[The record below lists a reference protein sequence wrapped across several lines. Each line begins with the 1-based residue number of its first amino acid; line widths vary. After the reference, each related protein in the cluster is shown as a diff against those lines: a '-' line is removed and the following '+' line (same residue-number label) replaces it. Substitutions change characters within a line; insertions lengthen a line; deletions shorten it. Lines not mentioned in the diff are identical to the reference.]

1 MTTEL
6 DTRDAAERVDRLR
19 SIRIED
25 YTYELPDE
33 RVAKFPLAERDASKL
48 LVYDGDI
55 RERHFYDVPALLT
68 PDHLLV
74 FNDTKV
80 IHARVLFRKSTGALI
95 EVFCLEPDM
104 PADYALSFA
113 AVGRCRWKCMVGN
126 LRKWKDGPVRCAYT
140 CGGVPRELT
149 ATLVAREGNDVLV
162 EFAWDSAQTFSEVL
176 ECCGR
181 IPIPPYLNR
190 DSEESDNIRYQTV
203 YSLHEGSVAA
213 PTAGLHFSVPV
224 LDALRAKGV
233 AVERLTL
240 HVGAGTFKPVKS
252 ATIGGHDMHTEHIV
266 VSRRLV
272 SRLREHPG
280 HIVAV
285 GTTSVRTLESLY
297 WMGVKRL
304 LGRGDFCA
312 LGQWEA
318 YELPSR
324 HTLREAMDALLAW
337 FDATG
342 NEALK
347 ASTTIIILPG
357 YRYRVVSAMFTN
369 FHQPQSTLLLL
380 VAAAIGD
387 DWRRVYRYA
396 LDHGFR
402 FLSYGDS
409 SLLKVR
415 DL

>member
-1 MTTEL
+1 MES
-6 DTRDAAERVDRLR
+6 DMQNAAERVARLQA
-19 SIRIED
+19 IRIED
-25 YTYELPDE
+25 YTYDLPE
-33 RVAKFPLAERDASKL
+33 GRIAKFPLKERDSSRL
-48 LVYDGDI
+48 LIYDDGDI
-55 RERHFYDVPALLT
+55 RERHFRDVPSILT
-68 PDHLLV
+68 PDHILV

-80 IHARVLFRKSTGALI
+80 IHARILFRKATGALI

-104 PADYALSFA
+104 PADYAQSFA
-113 AVGRCRWKCMVGN
+113 AVGSCRWKCMVGN
-126 LRKWKDGPVRCAYT
+126 LRKWKEEPVRCVYA
-140 CGGVPRELT
+140 CGGEERVLT
-149 ATLVAREGNDVLV
+149 ATRVAQEGNDVLV
-162 EFAWDSAQTFSEVL
+162 EFSWDSPQSFSEVL

-213 PTAGLHFSVPV
+213 PTAGLHFSLPV

-233 AVERLTL
+233 GVERLTL

-252 ATIGGHDMHTEHIV
+252 ATIGGHDMHTEHIAV
-266 VSRRLV
+266 TRHLV
-272 SRLREHPG
+272 ARLREHPER
-280 HIVAV
+280 IVAV

-304 LGRGDFCA
+304 LGREDFHS

-318 YELPSR
+318 YELPDR
-324 HTLREAMDALLAW
+324 YALPEAMDALLEW

-342 NEALK
+342 EETLK
-347 ASTTIIILPG
+347 ARTTIIILPG

-415 DL
+415 SF